1 MQVKH
6 KKVVVLGAQVPFV
19 RGGAEILNDSLVSAI
34 NQRLDGV
41 QAELVQLPFKWY
53 PEAQL
58 FKDMATWR
66 MVDISETNGNK
77 IDLCIATKFPT
88 YLAKHDNKVTWLV
101 HQHRVFYD
109 LEGSEFDV
117 PHCPDTDRIVRQKV
131 RSSDA
136 RFLEESKAIYTISGT
151 VSDRLMHYNN
161 VASEPIYPPPKL
173 AEKIYSGDYGDY
185 ILYIGR
191 VERIKRIKPLLDA
204 LVRVKSARA
213 RIVGTG
219 EYLST
224 LQEYAQQAGI
234 ADRCIFE
241 GYVSDERYLE
251 LLADARAIY
260 YGPLD
265 EDYGFAT
272 IEALLANKPV
282 LTLSDSGE
290 VARIINKTGAG
301 YIAEPNTEELEQ
313 CLGKLQSLTDSQI
326 KQLVAEGHSLARKI
340 TWDNVMN
347 KLVLPFL

>member
-1 MQVKH
+1 MPGQN

-19 RGGAEILNDSLVSAI
+19 RGGAEILNDSLVDAI
-34 NQRLDGV
+34 NTRLDGV

-58 FKDMATWR
+58 IKDMAAWR
-66 MVDISETNGNK
+66 MVDLSETNGNK

-88 YLAKHDNKVTWLV
+88 YVAQHDNKVTWLV

-117 PHCPDTDRIVRQKV
+117 PHCSETDKVVRQKV
-131 RSSDA
+131 RSTDA
-136 RFLEESKAIYTISGT
+136 GFLKESKAIYTISGT
-151 VSDRLMHYNN
+151 VSDRLLQYNR

-173 AEKIYSGDYGDY
+173 AEQIHHQDYGDY

-204 LVRVKSARA
+204 LVQIKSAKA

-219 EYLST
+219 EYV
-224 LQEYAQQAGI
+224 QELKDYARAQGI

-251 LLADARAIY
+251 LLAHCKAVY
-260 YGPLD
+260 YGPVG

-272 IEALLANKPV
+272 IEALLAHKPV
-282 LTLSDSGE
+282 LTLADSGE
-290 VARIINKTGAG
+290 VARIVDNTGAG
-301 YIAEPNTEELEQ
+301 FIAADTEELAQHIESV
-313 CLGKLQSLTDSQI
+313 LSLSKADLAH
-326 KQLVAEGHSLARKI
+326 LVNDGHAMAKEI
-340 TWDNVMN
+340 TWDG
-347 KLVLPFL
+347 VLSRLILPYL

>member
-1 MQVKH
+1 MPES

-19 RGGAEILNDSLVSAI
+19 RGGAEILNDSLVDAI
-34 NQRLDGV
+34 NTRLDGV

-58 FKDMATWR
+58 IKDMAAWR
-66 MVDISETNGNK
+66 MVDLSETNGNK
-77 IDLCIATKFPT
+77 IDLCIATKYPT
-88 YLAKHDNKVTWLV
+88 YVAQHDNKVTWLV

-109 LEGSEFDV
+109 LEGSEYDV
-117 PHCPDTDRIVRQKV
+117 PHCRETDSIVRQKV
-131 RSSDA
+131 RSTDA
-136 RFLEESKAIYTISGT
+136 RFLRESQAIYTISGT
-151 VSDRLMHYNN
+151 VSDRLLQHNQ

-173 AEKIYSGDYGDY
+173 ADRIHHEGYGDY

-191 VERIKRIKPLLDA
+191 VERIKRIKPLLEA
-204 LVRVKSARA
+204 MVHVKTAKA

-219 EYLST
+219 EYA
-224 LQEYAQQAGI
+224 QELKNYAQEQGI

-251 LLADARAIY
+251 LLAQCRAVY
-260 YGPLD
+260 YGPVD

-282 LTLSDSGE
+282 LTLADSGE
-290 VARIINKTGAG
+290 VARIVNNTGAG
-301 YIAEPNTEELEQ
+301 FIATETGELAQHLETV
-313 CLGKLQSLTDSQI
+313 LSLSET
-326 KQLVAEGHSLARKI
+326 ELARMVDDGHAMAKDI
-340 TWDNVMN
+340 TWDHVLN